1 MSRVWRILLTYL
13 SSEKRGLLDVL
24 LAGEGE
30 MVEIRDLRMGRPAHN
45 FRLTAT
51 SGAAIEL
58 RSYRQRQ
65 PVVLFFAHDVVCPVC
80 EVLLRKF
87 QECYADY
94 QNEGV
99 EIIAILPASVSDII
113 QLGRRLGLTFKVLAD
128 PERSVYN
135 AYKIRSGQAG
145 LFVLD
150 RYNGQQAG
158 EQADHANSLMSPVEA
173 LQWAVFSETTCPEC
187 GVLEWPESE

>member
-1 MSRVWRILLTYL
+1 L

-24 LAGEGE
+24 VAGEGE
-30 MVEIRDLRMGRPAHN
+30 MVEIRDLRMGRPAPN

-51 SGAAIEL
+51 SGVAIEL
-58 RSYRQRQ
+58 RSYRHRQ
-65 PVVLFFAHDVVCPVC
+65 PVVLFFAHDAACSSC
-80 EVLLRKF
+80 EALLRKF
-87 QECYADY
+87 QEHYVDY

-99 EIIAILPASVSDII
+99 AIIAISPTSVSDTI
-113 QLGRRLGLTFKVLAD
+113 QLGQRLGLAFNVLAD
-128 PERSVYN
+128 PECSVYD
-135 AYKIRSGQAG
+135 AFKIGSGQAG

-158 EQADHANSLMSPVEA
+158 EQADDANGLMSPAEA
-173 LQWAVFSETTCPEC
+173 LQWAMFSETTCPEC